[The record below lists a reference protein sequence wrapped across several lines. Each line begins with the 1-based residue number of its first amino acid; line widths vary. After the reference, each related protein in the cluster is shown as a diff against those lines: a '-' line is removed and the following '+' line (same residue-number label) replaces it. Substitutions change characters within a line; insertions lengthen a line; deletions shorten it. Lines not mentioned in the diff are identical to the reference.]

1 MPPSPC
7 FEFLRAATL
16 IILLVLEYRVS
27 SWQAVRDAQ
36 GLHAWSSAA
45 LQPNLSPVRTEA
57 VLSAPVCCF
66 FWCLHTLSILISF
79 KSILNIYLI
88 SLYRANKAEKHR
100 QNSDALFLNG
110 KTERKKKDHWS
121 AIGLSKATDILMTF
135 VHRSTLVKNTLV
147 KNPYYRLV
155 WWHTG
160 IFGSW
165 RSTDT
170 NTNIY

>member
-88 SLYRANKAEKHR
+88 SLYRANRAEKHR
-100 QNSDALFLNG
+100 QNSDALFLKWKN
-110 KTERKKKDHWS
+110 RKEEEGSLVSNRTLESHWYS
-121 AIGLSKATDILMTF
+121 HDFCTQK
-135 VHRSTLVKNTLV
+135 
-147 KNPYYRLV
+147 Y
-155 WWHTG
+155 TG
-160 IFGSW
+160 EKYTGEKSVL
-165 RSTDT
+165 
-170 NTNIY
+170 